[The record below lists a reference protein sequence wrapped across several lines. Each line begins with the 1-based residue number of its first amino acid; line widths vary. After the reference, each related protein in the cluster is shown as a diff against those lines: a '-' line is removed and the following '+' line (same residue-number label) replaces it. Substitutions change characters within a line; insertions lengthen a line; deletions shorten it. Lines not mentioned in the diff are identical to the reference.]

1 MSIVEELKQLIIN
14 RAVSVGVPE
23 DQVKLFV
30 GSVHTITDA
39 MRVLAMTKGSES
51 SAQTIAE
58 GIREIRMAEQKSGK
72 PGITVGG

>member
-14 RAVSVGVPE
+14 RAMSAGLTE
-23 DQVKLFV
+23 DQAKLMA
-30 GSVHTITDA
+30 GRAHTITDA
-39 MRVLAMTKGSES
+39 VRILAMAKGSES

-58 GIREIRMAEQKSGK
+58 GIREIRMAEQNSGE

>member
-14 RAVSVGVPE
+14 RAMSAGMSE
-23 DQVKLFV
+23 DQAKTAA
-30 GSVHTITDA
+30 GTVHTISDA
-39 MRVLAMTKGSES
+39 MRFLAMMKGSES

-58 GIREIRMAEQKSGK
+58 GIREIRMAEQNSGE